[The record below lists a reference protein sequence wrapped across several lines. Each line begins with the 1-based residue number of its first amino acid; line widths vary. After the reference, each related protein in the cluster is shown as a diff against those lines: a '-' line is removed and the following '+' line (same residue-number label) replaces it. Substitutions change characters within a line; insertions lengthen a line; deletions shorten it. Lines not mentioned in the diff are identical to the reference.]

1 MTDMADP
8 YYAERKQHKRE
19 ADWLHACVYANYC
32 IPTKC
37 TCGEAITA
45 DTDERG
51 RNYYVCKVYEDDRLH
66 TRHDCL
72 AAIEEELKELK
83 SQYDYEVSLRRKL
96 QYEIVQMR
104 KDIEELK
111 KLCYF

>member
-8 YYAERKQHKRE
+8 YYAEMKQHKRE
-19 ADWLHACVYANYC
+19 ADWLHAYVYANYC

-37 TCGEAITA
+37 TCGGAVTV

-51 RNYYVCKVYEDDRLH
+51 RNYYVCKVYEDDGLH

-83 SQYDYEVSLRRKL
+83 SQYDYEVSLLRKL
-96 QYEIVQMR
+96 QYEIVQ
-104 KDIEELK
+104 KLEVVDLLK
-111 KLCYF
+111 